1 MQHKISA
8 VLLFL
13 LVPAAMIACILLQS
27 PQTALLS
34 TLILLA
40 ALTPFFLAFERQKPR
55 PRDFMPVVVLTAL
68 SVTGRLL
75 FAALPNFKP
84 VSAIVILAGVC
95 FGRQSGFLTGAL
107 SALVSNLFFG
117 QGPWTPWQM
126 YTWGLMGYVA
136 GALAST
142 KLFRRPWVVLLYGF
156 LASFGYGFLMN
167 SWMLFSFVHPVTWQA
182 ALATYGAALAF
193 DAAHA
198 VSTVAFLS
206 VTLLPWQKELRRIRQ
221 KYGVRELSKKHPD
234 IRMFLLCFA
243 QRWRGELAVV

>member
-126 YTWGLMGYVA
+126 YAWGLMGYVA

-206 VTLLPWQKELRRIRQ
+206 VTLLPWRKELRRIRQ
-221 KYGVRELSKKHPD
+221 KYGVREL
-234 IRMFLLCFA
+234 
-243 QRWRGELAVV
+243 

>member
-1 MQHKISA
+1 MMQHKISA

-126 YTWGLMGYVA
+126 YAWGLMGYVA

-142 KLFRRPWVVLLYGF
+142 KLFRRPWAVLLYGF

-167 SWMLFSFVHPVTWQA
+167 SWTLFSFVQPVTWQA

-221 KYGVRELSKKHPD
+221 KYGVREL
-234 IRMFLLCFA
+234 
-243 QRWRGELAVV
+243 

>member
-126 YTWGLMGYVA
+126 YAWGLMGYVA

-221 KYGVRELSKKHPD
+221 KDGVRDL
-234 IRMFLLCFA
+234 
-243 QRWRGELAVV
+243 

>member
-1 MQHKISA
+1 MMQHKISA

-27 PQTALLS
+27 LQTALLS

-126 YTWGLMGYVA
+126 YAWGLMGYVA

-221 KYGVRELSKKHPD
+221 KYGVREL
-234 IRMFLLCFA
+234 
-243 QRWRGELAVV
+243 

>member
-34 TLILLA
+34 TLVLLA

-55 PRDFMPVVVLTAL
+55 SRDFMPVVVLTAL

-95 FGRQSGFLTGAL
+95 FGQQSGFLTGAL

-126 YTWGLMGYVA
+126 YAWGLMGYVA

-142 KLFRRPWVVLLYGF
+142 KLFRRPWAVLPYGF

-167 SWMLFSFVHPVTWQA
+167 SWTLFSFVQPVTWQA

-193 DAAHA
+193 DATHA

-221 KYGVRELSKKHPD
+221 KYGVREL
-234 IRMFLLCFA
+234 
-243 QRWRGELAVV
+243 

>member
-34 TLILLA
+34 TLVLLA

-126 YTWGLMGYVA
+126 YAWGLMGYVA

-142 KLFRRPWVVLLYGF
+142 KLFRRPWAVLLYGF

-167 SWMLFSFVHPVTWQA
+167 SWTLFSFVQPVTWQA

-193 DAAHA
+193 DATHA

-221 KYGVRELSKKHPD
+221 KYGVREL
-234 IRMFLLCFA
+234 
-243 QRWRGELAVV
+243 

>member
-13 LVPAAMIACILLQS
+13 LVPAAMIACSLLQS
-27 PQTALLS
+27 LQTALLS
-34 TLILLA
+34 TLVLLA

-55 PRDFMPVVVLTAL
+55 SRDFMPVVVLTAL

-95 FGRQSGFLTGAL
+95 FGQQSGFLTGTL

-126 YTWGLMGYVA
+126 YAWGLMGYVA

-142 KLFRRPWVVLLYGF
+142 KLFRRPWAVLLYGF

-167 SWMLFSFVHPVTWQA
+167 SWTLFSFVQPVTWQA

-193 DAAHA
+193 DATHA

-221 KYGVRELSKKHPD
+221 KYGVREL
-234 IRMFLLCFA
+234 
-243 QRWRGELAVV
+243 

>member
-1 MQHKISA
+1 MMQHKISA

-27 PQTALLS
+27 LQTALLS
-34 TLILLA
+34 TLVLLA

-95 FGRQSGFLTGAL
+95 FGRQSGFLTGTL

-126 YTWGLMGYVA
+126 YAWGLMGYVA

-142 KLFRRPWVVLLYGF
+142 KLFRRPWAVLLYGF

-167 SWMLFSFVHPVTWQA
+167 SWTLFSFVQPVTWQA

-193 DAAHA
+193 DATPA

-221 KYGVRELSKKHPD
+221 KYGVREL
-234 IRMFLLCFA
+234 
-243 QRWRGELAVV
+243 

>member
-27 PQTALLS
+27 LQTALLS
-34 TLILLA
+34 TLVLLA

-126 YTWGLMGYVA
+126 YAWGLMGYVA

-142 KLFRRPWVVLLYGF
+142 KLFRRPWAVLLFGF

-167 SWMLFSFVHPVTWQA
+167 SWTLFSFVQPVTWQA

-193 DAAHA
+193 DATHA

-221 KYGVRELSKKHPD
+221 KYGVREL
-234 IRMFLLCFA
+234 
-243 QRWRGELAVV
+243 

>member
-84 VSAIVILAGVC
+84 VSAIVILAGGC

-126 YTWGLMGYVA
+126 YAWGLMGYVA

-142 KLFRRPWVVLLYGF
+142 KLFRRPWAVLLYGF

-167 SWMLFSFVHPVTWQA
+167 SWTLFSFVQPVTWQA

-221 KYGVRELSKKHPD
+221 KYGVREL
-234 IRMFLLCFA
+234 
-243 QRWRGELAVV
+243 

>member
-34 TLILLA
+34 TLVLLA

-55 PRDFMPVVVLTAL
+55 SRDFMPVVVLTAL

-95 FGRQSGFLTGAL
+95 FGQQSGFLTGAL

-117 QGPWTPWQM
+117 QGPWPPWQM
-126 YTWGLMGYVA
+126 YAWGLMGYVA

-142 KLFRRPWVVLLYGF
+142 KLFRRPWAVLLYGF

-167 SWMLFSFVHPVTWQA
+167 SWTLFSFVQPVTWQA

-193 DAAHA
+193 DATHA

-221 KYGVRELSKKHPD
+221 KYGVREL
-234 IRMFLLCFA
+234 
-243 QRWRGELAVV
+243 

>member
-34 TLILLA
+34 TLVLLA

-55 PRDFMPVVVLTAL
+55 SRDFMPVVVLTAL

-95 FGRQSGFLTGAL
+95 FGQQSGFLTGAL

-126 YTWGLMGYVA
+126 YAWGLMGYVA

-142 KLFRRPWVVLLYGF
+142 KLFRRPWAVLLYGF

-167 SWMLFSFVHPVTWQA
+167 SWTLFSFVQPVTWQA

-193 DAAHA
+193 DATHA

-221 KYGVRELSKKHPD
+221 KYGVREL
-234 IRMFLLCFA
+234 
-243 QRWRGELAVV
+243 

>member
-1 MQHKISA
+1 MMQHKISA

-27 PQTALLS
+27 LQT
-34 TLILLA
+34 

-126 YTWGLMGYVA
+126 YAWGLMGYVA

-142 KLFRRPWVVLLYGF
+142 KLFRRPWAVLLYGF

-167 SWMLFSFVHPVTWQA
+167 SWTLFSFVQPVTWQA

-193 DAAHA
+193 DATHA

-221 KYGVRELSKKHPD
+221 KYGVREL
-234 IRMFLLCFA
+234 
-243 QRWRGELAVV
+243 

>member
-27 PQTALLS
+27 LQTALLS
-34 TLILLA
+34 TLVLLA
-40 ALTPFFLAFERQKPR
+40 AMTPFFLAFERQKPR

-126 YTWGLMGYVA
+126 YAWGLMGYVA

-142 KLFRRPWVVLLYGF
+142 KLFRRPWAVLLYGF

-167 SWMLFSFVHPVTWQA
+167 SWTLFSFVQPVTWQA

-193 DAAHA
+193 DATHA

-221 KYGVRELSKKHPD
+221 KYGVREL
-234 IRMFLLCFA
+234 
-243 QRWRGELAVV
+243 

>member
-34 TLILLA
+34 TLVLLA

-126 YTWGLMGYVA
+126 YAWGLMGYVA

-142 KLFRRPWVVLLYGF
+142 KLFRRPWAVLLYGF

-167 SWMLFSFVHPVTWQA
+167 SWTLFSFVQPVTWQA
-182 ALATYGAALAF
+182 ALATSGAALAL
-193 DAAHA
+193 DPTHA
-198 VSTVAFLS
+198 VSTVALLS

-221 KYGVRELSKKHPD
+221 KYGVREL
-234 IRMFLLCFA
+234 
-243 QRWRGELAVV
+243 

>member
-1 MQHKISA
+1 MLHKISA

-34 TLILLA
+34 TLVLLA
-40 ALTPFFLAFERQKPR
+40 ALTPFFLAFERQTPR

-126 YTWGLMGYVA
+126 YAWGLMGYVA

-142 KLFRRPWVVLLYGF
+142 KLFRRPWAVLLYGF

-167 SWMLFSFVHPVTWQA
+167 SWTLFSFVQPVTWQA

-193 DAAHA
+193 DATHA

-221 KYGVRELSKKHPD
+221 KYGVREL
-234 IRMFLLCFA
+234 
-243 QRWRGELAVV
+243 

>member
-1 MQHKISA
+1 MMQHKISA

-126 YTWGLMGYVA
+126 YAWGLMGYVA

-221 KYGVRELSKKHPD
+221 KYGVRDL
-234 IRMFLLCFA
+234 
-243 QRWRGELAVV
+243 

>member
-27 PQTALLS
+27 LQTALLS
-34 TLILLA
+34 TLVLLA

-126 YTWGLMGYVA
+126 YAWGLMGYVA

-142 KLFRRPWVVLLYGF
+142 KLFRRPWAVLLYGF

-167 SWMLFSFVHPVTWQA
+167 SWTLFSFVQPVTWQA

-193 DAAHA
+193 DATHA

-206 VTLLPWQKELRRIRQ
+206 VTVLPWQKELRRIRQ
-221 KYGVRELSKKHPD
+221 KYGVREL
-234 IRMFLLCFA
+234 
-243 QRWRGELAVV
+243 

>member
-27 PQTALLS
+27 LQTALLS
-34 TLILLA
+34 TLVLLA

-117 QGPWTPWQM
+117 QGTWTPWQM
-126 YTWGLMGYVA
+126 YAWGLMGYVA

-142 KLFRRPWVVLLYGF
+142 KLFRRPWAVLLYGF

-167 SWMLFSFVHPVTWQA
+167 SWTLFSFVQPVTWQA

-193 DAAHA
+193 DATHA

-206 VTLLPWQKELRRIRQ
+206 ITLLPWQKELRRIRQ
-221 KYGVRELSKKHPD
+221 KYGVREL
-234 IRMFLLCFA
+234 
-243 QRWRGELAVV
+243 

>member
-126 YTWGLMGYVA
+126 YAWGLMGYVA

-182 ALATYGAALAF
+182 AMATYGAALAF

-221 KYGVRELSKKHPD
+221 KYGVREL
-234 IRMFLLCFA
+234 
-243 QRWRGELAVV
+243 

>member
-126 YTWGLMGYVA
+126 YAWGLMGYVA

-182 ALATYGAALAF
+182 TLATYGAALAF

-221 KYGVRELSKKHPD
+221 KYGVREL
-234 IRMFLLCFA
+234 
-243 QRWRGELAVV
+243 

>member
-40 ALTPFFLAFERQKPR
+40 ALTPFFLAFGRQKPR

-126 YTWGLMGYVA
+126 YAWGLMGYVA

-221 KYGVRELSKKHPD
+221 KYGVREL
-234 IRMFLLCFA
+234 
-243 QRWRGELAVV
+243 

>member
-27 PQTALLS
+27 LQTALLS
-34 TLILLA
+34 TLVLLA

-126 YTWGLMGYVA
+126 YAWGLMGYVA

-142 KLFRRPWVVLLYGF
+142 KLFRRPWAVLLYGF

-167 SWMLFSFVHPVTWQA
+167 SWTLFSFVQPVTWQA

-193 DAAHA
+193 DATHA

-221 KYGVRELSKKHPD
+221 KYGVRELS
-234 IRMFLLCFA
+234 
-243 QRWRGELAVV
+243 

>member
-1 MQHKISA
+1 MKQHKISA

-27 PQTALLS
+27 RQTALLS
-34 TLILLA
+34 TLVLMA
-40 ALTPFFLAFERQKPR
+40 ALAPFFLSFERRKPR

-126 YTWGLMGYVA
+126 YAWGLMGYAA
-136 GALAST
+136 GMLAPT
-142 KLFRRPWVVLLYGF
+142 KLFRRPWAILAYGF
-156 LASFGYGFLMN
+156 TASFGYGFLLN
-167 SWMLFSFVHPVTWQA
+167 SWALFSFVQPVTWQS

-193 DAAHA
+193 DASHA
-198 VSTVAFLS
+198 ASTVVFLS

-221 KYGVRELSKKHPD
+221 KYGVREL
-234 IRMFLLCFA
+234 
-243 QRWRGELAVV
+243 

>member
-34 TLILLA
+34 TLVLLA
-40 ALTPFFLAFERQKPR
+40 ALTPVFLAFERQKPR

-126 YTWGLMGYVA
+126 YAWGLMGYVA

-142 KLFRRPWVVLLYGF
+142 KLFRRPWAVLLYGF

-167 SWMLFSFVHPVTWQA
+167 SWTLFSFVQPVTWQA

-193 DAAHA
+193 DATHA

-221 KYGVRELSKKHPD
+221 KYGVREL
-234 IRMFLLCFA
+234 
-243 QRWRGELAVV
+243 

>member
-34 TLILLA
+34 TLVLLA

-95 FGRQSGFLTGAL
+95 FGRQSGFLTGTL

-126 YTWGLMGYVA
+126 YAWGLMGYVA

-142 KLFRRPWVVLLYGF
+142 KLFRRPWAVLLYGF
-156 LASFGYGFLMN
+156 LARFGYGFLMN
-167 SWMLFSFVHPVTWQA
+167 SWTLFSFVQPVQASGYPDACTMLSA
-182 ALATYGAALAF
+182 ALPQRIGCCIAGYKIRFVPKAF
-193 DAAHA
+193 RACRA
-198 VSTVAFLS
+198 
-206 VTLLPWQKELRRIRQ
+206 LLPPRR
-221 KYGVRELSKKHPD
+221 
-234 IRMFLLCFA
+234 A
-243 QRWRGELAVV
+243 

>member
-1 MQHKISA
+1 MQHKISV

-34 TLILLA
+34 TLVLLA

-55 PRDFMPVVVLTAL
+55 SRDFMPVVVLTAL

-126 YTWGLMGYVA
+126 YAWGLMGYVA

-142 KLFRRPWVVLLYGF
+142 KLFRRPWAVLLYGF

-167 SWMLFSFVHPVTWQA
+167 SWTLFSFVQPVTWQA

-221 KYGVRELSKKHPD
+221 KYGVREL
-234 IRMFLLCFA
+234 
-243 QRWRGELAVV
+243 

>member
-1 MQHKISA
+1 MMQHKISA

-34 TLILLA
+34 TLVLLA

-55 PRDFMPVVVLTAL
+55 PREFMPVVVLTAL

-126 YTWGLMGYVA
+126 YAWGLMGYVA

-142 KLFRRPWVVLLYGF
+142 KLFRRPWAVLLYGF

-167 SWMLFSFVHPVTWQA
+167 SWTLFSFVQPVTWQA

-193 DAAHA
+193 DATHA

-221 KYGVRELSKKHPD
+221 KYGVREL
-234 IRMFLLCFA
+234 
-243 QRWRGELAVV
+243 

>member
-1 MQHKISA
+1 
-8 VLLFL
+8 
-13 LVPAAMIACILLQS
+13 
-27 PQTALLS
+27 
-34 TLILLA
+34 
-40 ALTPFFLAFERQKPR
+40 
-55 PRDFMPVVVLTAL
+55 MPVVVLTAL

-126 YTWGLMGYVA
+126 YAWGLMGYVA

-142 KLFRRPWVVLLYGF
+142 KLFRRPWAVLLYGF

-167 SWMLFSFVHPVTWQA
+167 SWTLFSFVQPVTWQA

-193 DAAHA
+193 DATHA

-221 KYGVRELSKKHPD
+221 KYGVREL
-234 IRMFLLCFA
+234 
-243 QRWRGELAVV
+243 

>member
-27 PQTALLS
+27 LQTALLS
-34 TLILLA
+34 TLVLLA

-107 SALVSNLFFG
+107 SALVSNLLFG

-126 YTWGLMGYVA
+126 YAWGLMGYVA

-142 KLFRRPWVVLLYGF
+142 KLFRRPWAVLLYGF

-167 SWMLFSFVHPVTWQA
+167 SWTLFSFVQPVTWQA

-193 DAAHA
+193 DATHA

-221 KYGVRELSKKHPD
+221 KYGVREL
-234 IRMFLLCFA
+234 
-243 QRWRGELAVV
+243 

>member
-27 PQTALLS
+27 LQTALLS
-34 TLILLA
+34 TLVLLA

-126 YTWGLMGYVA
+126 YAWGLMGYVA

-142 KLFRRPWVVLLYGF
+142 KLFRRPWAVLLYGF
-156 LASFGYGFLMN
+156 VASFGYGFLMN
-167 SWMLFSFVHPVTWQA
+167 SWTLFSFVQPVTWQA

-193 DAAHA
+193 DATHA

-221 KYGVRELSKKHPD
+221 KYGVREL
-234 IRMFLLCFA
+234 
-243 QRWRGELAVV
+243 

>member
-1 MQHKISA
+1 
-8 VLLFL
+8 
-13 LVPAAMIACILLQS
+13 
-27 PQTALLS
+27 
-34 TLILLA
+34 
-40 ALTPFFLAFERQKPR
+40 
-55 PRDFMPVVVLTAL
+55 MPVVVLTAL

-126 YTWGLMGYVA
+126 YAWGLMGYVA

-221 KYGVRELSKKHPD
+221 KYGVRGIVKKHPD
-234 IRMFLLCFA
+234 IRMLLLCFV

>member
-1 MQHKISA
+1 MQHKI
-8 VLLFL
+8 VVMLLFL

-34 TLILLA
+34 TLVLLA
-40 ALTPFFLAFERQKPR
+40 ALMPFFLAFERQKPR

-84 VSAIVILAGVC
+84 VSAIVILSGVC
-95 FGRQSGFLTGAL
+95 FGQQSGFLTGAL

-126 YTWGLMGYVA
+126 YAWGLMGYVA
-136 GALAST
+136 GALASAR
-142 KLFRRPWVVLLYGF
+142 LFRRPWVVLAYGF
-156 LASFGYGFLMN
+156 LASIGYGFLMN
-167 SWMLFSFVHPVTWQA
+167 SWALFSFVQPVTWQA

-193 DAAHA
+193 DATHA

-221 KYGVRELSKKHPD
+221 KYGVREL
-234 IRMFLLCFA
+234 
-243 QRWRGELAVV
+243 

>member
-34 TLILLA
+34 TLVLLA

-126 YTWGLMGYVA
+126 YAWGLMGYVA

-142 KLFRRPWVVLLYGF
+142 KLFRRPWAVLLYGF

-167 SWMLFSFVHPVTWQA
+167 SWTLFSFVQPVTWQA

-193 DAAHA
+193 DATHA
-198 VSTVAFLS
+198 VSTLAFLS

-221 KYGVRELSKKHPD
+221 KYGVREL
-234 IRMFLLCFA
+234 
-243 QRWRGELAVV
+243 

>member
-107 SALVSNLFFG
+107 SALVSILFFG

-126 YTWGLMGYVA
+126 YAWGLMGYVA

-221 KYGVRELSKKHPD
+221 KYGVREL
-234 IRMFLLCFA
+234 
-243 QRWRGELAVV
+243 